1 MKINF
6 SVSRVGRR
14 RGGHRQAHVH
24 LHGHFKYPNVGHQS
38 DATRVL
44 LTLRVRLS
52 THWLCTNTSF
62 IGWMAL
68 VCFITFFI
76 QKKASLVEAIHFELS
91 GMLSSWLRENI
102 KCNIFLRSCNF
113 EKIVRIMPQVTAMLP
128 HYSKLT
134 LISIQRD
141 QMPLSKIFS
150 ASTSNAIFWTKKVI
164 KHTSAIQPHKETVN
178 YASLILMRF
187 HFLTS
192 GLPWDV
198 CNTTRP
204 PPGASPPSTLTI
216 LTPPTWPISSTP
228 TASGMTRLLCLF
240 KLYSAILL

>member
-102 KCNIFLRSCNF
+102 KCNIFLQPCNF

-128 HYSKLT
+128 HHCKLT
-134 LISIQRD
+134 FSPDTIQRD
-141 QMPLSKIFS
+141 QMQLSKIFS
-150 ASTSNAIFWTKKVI
+150 ASTSNAIFWGKLQLNRMLIQYYQKLINISSMVWIMPVVSGGLDGTMTKWMEVE
-164 KHTSAIQPHKETVN
+164 SVGMAG
-178 YASLILMRF
+178 R
-187 HFLTS
+187 
-192 GLPWDV
+192 LPWV
-198 CNTTRP
+198 EVRKATRKSNNLAMQVN
-204 PPGASPPSTLTI
+204 G
-216 LTPPTWPISSTP
+216 
-228 TASGMTRLLCLF
+228 
-240 KLYSAILL
+240 